1 MSRSRATRCSPTG
14 RSIAASR
21 VSSASSLRID
31 DLGPAKIDTLV
42 RIELADGRQIQ
53 RVLRRSEPSM
63 IVPERATRFGV
74 FRDYLAIG
82 FEHILGGADH
92 LLFVFGLFLL
102 CSGFVP
108 LAKTVTAFT
117 VGHSITLS
125 LAALGYAQ
133 LPSGPIEVLIAA
145 SVLALAVD
153 LARDEDRPTWMR
165 RFPWPMALV
174 FGLLH
179 GLGFAGALREVG
191 LPDGEIPMALFSF
204 NVGIELG
211 QLAFVAVL
219 LVLAPLVRRIPI
231 PLPRRAAVYAMGSLA
246 AFWMIERGAACSAHE
261 RESKRVAGP
270 ELDRPAAE
278 LLAHRALGE
287 LGSATTRIVRRPS
300 ARSRIRATP
309 LAASFDGESDGESDG
324 NGVGRD
330 AGGAGGVADDLDR
343 RLGGA
348 GGLRDPFVRE
358 GAARLGAEQARAL
371 FGDQAADGADE
382 AVAARRR
389 PHPLDHLDEGLDHEI
404 VERPAAEGH
413 ATGLCHAASGID
425 AERALLHTHGRGKAA
440 VELDQVDR
448 IGAAAEAFENAGE
461 DELEARGTV
470 ELAALGQGHHVLR
483 VHHGQGIDEGLL
495 VETEPARLRQRA
507 DDQRPRLIHVPLGTR
522 CLV

>member
-1 MSRSRATRCSPTG
+1 MNRPKLSALRGVGMALVALPALLLAASALAHPLAPALLELREDATG
-14 RSIAASR
+14 RVAVMWKRSALRVPGSDLQPILPPDCPALEEPRVEEQGAAMLAYWAIDCGKKGLVGR
-21 VSSASSLRID
+21 SLRID

-102 CSGFVP
+102 CTGFGP

-153 LARDEDRPTWMR
+153 LARDAARPTWMR
-165 RFPWPMALV
+165 RFPWPMALL

-219 LVLAPLVRRIPI
+219 LVLAPLVRRIPM
-231 PLPRRAAVYAMGSLA
+231 PLPRRAAIYVMGSLA
-246 AFWMIERGAACSAHE
+246 AFWMIERSAA
-261 RESKRVAGP
+261 V
-270 ELDRPAAE
+270 
-278 LLAHRALGE
+278 
-287 LGSATTRIVRRPS
+287 LGS
-300 ARSRIRATP
+300 
-309 LAASFDGESDGESDG
+309 
-324 NGVGRD
+324 
-330 AGGAGGVADDLDR
+330 
-343 RLGGA
+343 
-348 GGLRDPFVRE
+348 
-358 GAARLGAEQARAL
+358 
-371 FGDQAADGADE
+371 
-382 AVAARRR
+382 
-389 PHPLDHLDEGLDHEI
+389 
-404 VERPAAEGH
+404 
-413 ATGLCHAASGID
+413 
-425 AERALLHTHGRGKAA
+425 
-440 VELDQVDR
+440 
-448 IGAAAEAFENAGE
+448 
-461 DELEARGTV
+461 
-470 ELAALGQGHHVLR
+470 
-483 VHHGQGIDEGLL
+483 
-495 VETEPARLRQRA
+495 
-507 DDQRPRLIHVPLGTR
+507 
-522 CLV
+522 